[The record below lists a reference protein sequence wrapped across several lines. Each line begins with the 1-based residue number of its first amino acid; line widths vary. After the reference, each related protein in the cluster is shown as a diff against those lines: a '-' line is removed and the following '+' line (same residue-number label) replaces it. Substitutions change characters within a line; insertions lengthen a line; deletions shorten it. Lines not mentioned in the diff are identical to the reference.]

1 MMITLRVQPNAKR
14 DEVVG
19 FLADGSLK
27 LRVTAPPEDGRANER
42 VRLLL
47 AETCGLKKQEVTIRS
62 GHTSRIKHV
71 ELPTAAIKKLTATFA
86 HVQALDLFPRATMDG
101 NA

>member
-1 MMITLRVQPNAKR
+1 MMITLRVQPSAKR

-42 VRLLL
+42 VRTLL
-47 AETCGLKKQEVTIRS
+47 AETAGIKKQEVTIRS
-62 GHTSRIKHV
+62 GHTSHIKHI
-71 ELPTAAIKKLTATFA
+71 ELPELAVAKLKIGFP
-86 HVQALDLFPRATMDG
+86 HVQVLGL
-101 NA
+101 

>member
-1 MMITLRVQPNAKR
+1 MMITLRVQPSAKR

-27 LRVTAPPEDGRANER
+27 LRVTAPPEDGRANDR
-42 VRLLL
+42 VRELL
-47 AETCGLKKQEVTIRS
+47 AKTCDINKREVTIRF
-62 GHTSRIKHV
+62 GHTSRIKQI
-71 ELPTAAIKKLTATFA
+71 ELPTDAIKKLNAKFA
-86 HVQALDLFPRATMDG
+86 HVQALDLFRRATTDG